1 MALNKV
7 EICGV
12 DTSKLPLLKEDE
24 KKELFAR
31 IKQGD
36 QEAKEEYINRRE
48 MIKWQQKKNILR
60 GI

>member
-24 KKELFAR
+24 KKALFAR

-36 QEAKEEYINRRE
+36 QDAKEEYIKGN
-48 MIKWQQKKNILR
+48 LR
-60 GI
+60 LVLKPIR

>member
-36 QEAKEEYINRRE
+36 QEAK
-48 MIKWQQKKNILR
+48 KNILK